1 MSTDGYEILASY
13 GYKVQGFLGTG
24 GFSKCYKVFSQKYKE
39 TFVCK
44 IGTNKELYQNEIN
57 ALIKLNHPN
66 IIKMYDHFEGEGLY
80 FLILEYCQKGTVDDL
95 INPGKGMQLD
105 TVFSLL
111 AQLASALSY
120 MRSKNMSHMDIKPSN
135 FFIDNHGKLKLA
147 DFGLARSCD
156 NTLIDKN
163 NATYAF
169 MAPEIILK
177 QDFDPTKADM
187 WALGVSIYYMAF
199 GKLPWAKLLTHQ
211 EDILSA
217 KYKLP
222 QDCDPLL
229 ADIIQNTIVV
239 DPAKRLSINSIKDL
253 IGSKLSPQKPVKS
266 SSFKK
271 ASITILKNNC
281 LTLSKRVHKS
291 YSPP

>member
-1 MSTDGYEILASY
+1 MSSDGYEILSNN

-24 GFSKCYKVFSQKYKE
+24 GFSKCYKVFSEKYKE

-44 IGTNKELYQNEIN
+44 VGTNKELYENEIS
-57 ALIKLNHPN
+57 ALVKLNHPN
-66 IIKMYDHFEGEGLY
+66 IIRMYDHFEGEGLY
-80 FLILEYCQKGTVDDL
+80 FIILEYCQKGTVEEL
-95 INPGKGMQLD
+95 IKPGKGIQVD
-105 TVFSLL
+105 TIFNYIN
-111 AQLASALSY
+111 QIIDILSF
-120 MRSKNMSHMDIKPSN
+120 MRSKNLSHMDLKPSN
-135 FFIDNHGKLKLA
+135 FFLDNHGKLKLA
-147 DFGLARSCD
+147 DFGLARTCD
-156 NTLIDKN
+156 NTHIDKN
-163 NATYAF
+163 NATFAF

-177 QDFDPTKADM
+177 QNFDPTKADI

-211 EDILSA
+211 NDILSA
-217 KYKLP
+217 NYKLP

-229 ADIIQNTIVV
+229 SEIIRNTIVV
-239 DPAKRLSINSIKDL
+239 DPAKRLSLNSLKEL
-253 IGSKLSPQKPVKS
+253 LASKVSLHKPVKS

-281 LTLSKRVHKS
+281 LTLSRRIHKS